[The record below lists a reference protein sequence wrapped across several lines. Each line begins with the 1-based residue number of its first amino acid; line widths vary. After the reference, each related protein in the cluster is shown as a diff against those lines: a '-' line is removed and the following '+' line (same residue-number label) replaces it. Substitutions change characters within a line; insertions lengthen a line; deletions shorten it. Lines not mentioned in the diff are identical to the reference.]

1 MIILGKR
8 FSVYAKATSS
18 LLVEEFFSLKTKSNS
33 YILGQGLSLK
43 EYQQVLSVK
52 CL

>member
-18 LLVEEFFSLKTKSNS
+18 LLVEEFFFTKN
-33 YILGQGLSLK
+33 
-43 EYQQVLSVK
+43 EE
-52 CL
+52 